1 MKKMLLKTVVLI
13 FGLLLSTG
21 SWAQLVP
28 SYVGSAYSTG
38 GDCYVITPNLQQQA
52 GAAWYN
58 NPIDLNQDFDI
69 VFNGFFGS
77 TDAGADGMAFVLKTT
92 SASVIGLPGEGLGYQ
107 QLPETPSLAVEFDT
121 YQNSGATIND
131 PFYDH
136 IALHKNGNTNH
147 SSPNSLTGYVQA
159 SATST
164 NIEDNVEHEVKIKW
178 RAAEQRF
185 IVIFDCNERINYTGD
200 IINTVFGGTSTV
212 YFGFTASTGNLTN
225 QQSVCFQYLSFLE
238 SPLEDTTV
246 CLGETVTGIDAVLP
260 GATNYQWSP
269 VAGVSNPSI
278 ANPTFTPD
286 VTTTYTL
293 TTTDNCG
300 VVTEQSFTIT
310 VMPNPDVTVTAAD
323 SSVCSGEDAIFN
335 LSGTPDSEVTY
346 TLNNGAEETILL
358 DDMGMAT
365 VTAAAT
371 SQQVLQLV
379 SVVLTE
385 TPFCD
390 ANVIDSATVDIIV
403 EDASFSMVTECLG
416 ATATITGDT
425 GGTFTF
431 NPVPTDGAMIDSA
444 TGTISGGTSGAT
456 YFVEYTLN
464 AGCFTSSIE
473 EVTLPFLVDY
483 NAPSDVVLCDG
494 DENDGF
500 AEFDLNA
507 VANQV
512 TGGSADIVVTFYET
526 ETEAENNNAVD
537 QLPLVYTNTDPFN
550 QTIWVRVE
558 SPNSGCYAI
567 ESMQLTVNPL
577 PVVNSLNNIT
587 SCESNG
593 SVDFDLTIAADEV
606 LTTNPNTTIT
616 FYETEAEAETGDL
629 ATQLPLQY
637 STTVLESQIWV
648 RVENATASCY
658 TVVALQ
664 LIGEPIPVLAQ
675 ADSIED
681 CDDDNDGFATF
692 DLTTVESQIT
702 GNNPDITLTYAYEDN
717 GVLTTISSPG
727 AFQNTTAGSQT
738 IWVSA
743 ENSLGCSTSVSF
755 DIIINTCFIQR
766 GISPNS
772 DGMNDSFDLTGFN
785 VQEISVFNRYG
796 VKVYTASNYTN
807 EWHGQSD
814 NGNELPT
821 GTYFY
826 SMSYTNNGNQMS
838 GEQKTGWIYINREEN

>member
-1 MKKMLLKTVVLI
+1 MKERLFKVFVIIAGLMLTTDSL
-13 FGLLLSTG
+13 
-21 SWAQLVP
+21 AQLAP

-38 GDCYVITPNLQQQA
+38 GDCYVITQNLQQQA
-52 GAAWYN
+52 GAAWYD
-58 NPIDLNQDFDI
+58 NPIDLTEDFDI

-77 TDAGADGMAFVLKTT
+77 TDSGADGMAFVLKTT
-92 SASVIGLPGEGLGYQ
+92 SAPVIGLPGEGLGYQ
-107 QLPETPSLAVEFDT
+107 QLPETQSLAVEFDT

-147 SSPNSLTGYVQA
+147 SSPNSLTTYVQA

-164 NIEDNVEHEVKIKW
+164 NIEDNIEHEVKIKW
-178 RAAEQRF
+178 RAAEQTL
-185 IVIFDCNERINYTGD
+185 IVIFDCNERINYSGD
-200 IINTVFGGTSTV
+200 IINTVFGGSSTV

-246 CLGETVTGIDAVLP
+246 CLGETVTGIDAFLP
-260 GATNYQWSP
+260 GATNYEWSP
-269 VAGVSNPSI
+269 AAGVSDPNI

-300 VVTEQSFTIT
+300 VVNQQSFTIT
-310 VMPNPDVTVTAAD
+310 VMPDPDVTITAAD
-323 SSVCSGEDAIFN
+323 LTICNGEDAVFN
-335 LSGTPDSEVTY
+335 LSGTPDSEITY
-346 TLNNGAEETILL
+346 TLNNGTEETILL
-358 DDMGMAT
+358 DDTGIAT
-365 VTAAAT
+365 ITVAAPT
-371 SQQVLQLV
+371 SQQVVQLV
-379 SVVLTE
+379 EVALTN
-385 TPFCD
+385 TPFCN
-390 ANVIDSATVDIIV
+390 ANVTDSAAIDIIV
-403 EDASFSMVTECLG
+403 EDASFSMTAQCLG

-431 NPVPTDGAMIDSA
+431 NPLPTDGAIIDSA
-444 TGTISGGTSGAT
+444 TGTISEGTPGAT
-456 YFVEYTLN
+456 YLVEYTLN

-473 EVTLPFLVDY
+473 EVTLPILADY
-483 NAPSDVVLCDG
+483 NAPLNVVLCDG

-507 VANQV
+507 VADQV
-512 TGGSADIVVTFYET
+512 TDGNADIVVTFYET
-526 ETEAENNNAVD
+526 ETEAEDNNVVD
-537 QLPLVYTNTDPFN
+537 QLPLAYTNADPFN
-550 QTIWVRVE
+550 QMIWVRIE
-558 SPNSGCYAI
+558 NSNTGCYTI
-567 ESMQLTVNPL
+567 ESMEITVDPL
-577 PVVNSLNNIT
+577 PVVNGLNNIT
-587 SCESNG
+587 LCESNG
-593 SVDFDLTIAADEV
+593 SVDFDLTLAVNEI
-606 LTTNPNTTIT
+606 LTTNPNTTIS
-616 FYETEAEAETGDL
+616 FYETDTDAETGDL

-637 STTVLESQIWV
+637 STTALESQIWV

-664 LIGEPIPVLAQ
+664 LIQEPLPVLAQ
-675 ADSIED
+675 VDSIEG
-681 CDDDNDGFATF
+681 CDDDNDGFTTF

-702 GNNPDITLTYAYEDN
+702 VNNPNITLTYAYEDN
-717 GVLTTISSPG
+717 GVLTAINSPA
-727 AFQNTTAGSQT
+727 AFQNITTGSQT

-755 DIIINTCFIQR
+755 DIIVNTCLIQR

-785 VQEISVFNRYG
+785 VKEISVFNRYG
-796 VKVYTASNYTN
+796 VKVYTASNYIN

-826 SMSYTNNGNQMS
+826 SMSYSNGNQVS
-838 GEQKTGWIYINREEN
+838 AEQKTGWIYINREVN